1 LLARPKLVALL
12 AYLAV
17 ARPRGFHRRDR
28 IVAVFWPELDQ
39 AHARNAL
46 RQAVHH
52 LRATLGP
59 DVLVARGDEELAVD
73 PARVHCDVARLDDL
87 LTQGREAEALE
98 LARGELLPGFHL
110 SDAPDFERWLDEE
123 RAHIQ
128 RRVAGSAAT
137 LAEADAARG
146 NLVGAARWARRA
158 VEAAPYDEE
167 GLRRLLRLLDRAGD
181 RAGAVQAYETFAR
194 QLGEDLDVEPAP
206 ESQALITAIRARIES
221 AVVAVG
227 SADVPAGGDS
237 PPREAV
243 AAHVPPMDREPRSL
257 RVPRFVAL
265 TLGIAAIVV
274 AAWTT
279 WSRLRDRDGLAGRDL
294 RPSVAVLPLTNL
306 SGTPAED
313 YVADGITEELI
324 GELGRIGGLRVIS
337 RTSVTQFENSP
348 LAISVIADS
357 LGVGHVIEGGI
368 VREGDRI
375 LLRVQLIRA
384 EPEGHVWTERFDRD
398 VRDVYVL
405 QREIAESVAHALGAA
420 HGAAEEHD
428 PAASPRVRPDVFD
441 FYLRGLRE
449 LNTLGFDRATAYL
462 DSAIRRDSTFAPA
475 YAALARAYLGEHA
488 FDSLPASEAYAKGRA
503 AAERALLLDPSSVE
517 AHVTL
522 GEVHVVNWE
531 WTDAESDI
539 RRALEISAT
548 RAEAHAAYAV
558 LLCLV
563 GRHDRAI
570 EHARAALRLDPL
582 SPKRSGGLGEILFCA
597 RRYDEAIEHLEM
609 MAELGMPSYENLA
622 HAYLWAGRYDAG
634 LAAMRAAE
642 EEFFPDPGRSSGLAL
657 AFAVAGDDR
666 EARRIL
672 GNIAQE
678 GGGVGPVELAMAWAH
693 LGERDRAFQYLEDA
707 YRRHDA
713 WLPWLRTPFFDPLR
727 GDPRYGALIARIG
740 LPRTD
745 R

>member
-1 LLARPKLVALL
+1 
-12 AYLAV
+12 
-17 ARPRGFHRRDR
+17 
-28 IVAVFWPELDQ
+28 
-39 AHARNAL
+39 
-46 RQAVHH
+46 
-52 LRATLGP
+52 
-59 DVLVARGDEELAVD
+59 
-73 PARVHCDVARLDDL
+73 
-87 LTQGREAEALE
+87 
-98 LARGELLPGFHL
+98 
-110 SDAPDFERWLDEE
+110 
-123 RAHIQ
+123 
-128 RRVAGSAAT
+128 
-137 LAEADAARG
+137 
-146 NLVGAARWARRA
+146 
-158 VEAAPYDEE
+158 
-167 GLRRLLRLLDRAGD
+167 LRRLLRLLDRAGD

-194 QLGEDLDVEPAP
+194 QLGRDLDVEPAP
-206 ESQALITAIRARIES
+206 ESQALITAIRVRIGS
-221 AVVAVG
+221 DAVTVG
-227 SADVPAGGDS
+227 SADLPAGGGS
-237 PPREAV
+237 PTRDTVPAQ
-243 AAHVPPMDREPRSL
+243 APPMDREPRSL

-274 AAWTT
+274 AAWTA
-279 WSRLRDRDGLAGRDL
+279 WSRLRDRDGDADRDL
-294 RPSVAVLPLTNL
+294 RPSLAVLPLANL

-348 LAISVIADS
+348 LPISVIADS
-357 LGVGHVIEGGI
+357 LGVGHVIEGAI
-368 VREGDRI
+368 AREGDRI

-384 EPEGHVWTERFDRD
+384 EPEGHVWTERYDRN

-428 PAASPRVRPDVFD
+428 PTASPRVRPDVLD
-441 FYLRGLRE
+441 LYLRGRRE
-449 LNTLGFDRATAYL
+449 LNRLGFDRAKAYL

-488 FDSLPASEAYAKGRA
+488 FDSLPASEAYGKGRA

-517 AHVTL
+517 AQVTL
-522 GEVHVVNWE
+522 GEVHIVNWE
-531 WTDAESDI
+531 WADAESDI

-548 RAEAHAAYAV
+548 SAEAHAAYAV

-570 EHARAALRLDPL
+570 EHARAALALDPL
-582 SPKRSGGLGEILFCA
+582 SPKRNGRLGETLFCA
-597 RRYDEAIEHLEM
+597 RRFDEAIEHLEM
-609 MAELGMPSYENLA
+609 MAALGMPSYEDLA
-622 HAYLWAGRYDAG
+622 RAYLWAGRHDEG

-642 EEFFPDPGRSSGLAL
+642 EAFFPDPGRSPRLAL
-657 AFAVAGDDR
+657 AFAVAGDAR

-672 GNIAQE
+672 GNIAHD
-678 GGGVGPVELAMAWAH
+678 GDRVGPVELAMVWAH

-727 GDPRYGALIARIG
+727 GDPRYDELIERIG
-740 LPRTD
+740 LPRTE